1 MPQIDLQFHHAAGH
15 NVPRSHHCQ
24 LFSNSTQGLT
34 TPPSPEVLISSIR
47 VVVSI
52 SAFMK
57 NLCDFTPSLWC
68 QSSRRGSASHLLS
81 NQFKIVPA
89 FFGSV
94 SSWICCCSL
103 DLTSSNKVQIS
114 IASSVL
120 MVWTVPN
127 TRSPLA
133 SSRTTHPSSNLL
145 LDSPHF
151 MLLLVQ
157 ITFPNPCCLT
167 VLHLNP
173 SFLID
178 HLCTTVDS
186 ICYICLM

>member
-1 MPQIDLQFHHAAGH
+1 MPQVDLQFHHAAGH
-15 NVPRSHHCQ
+15 NVPRSQNCQ

-34 TPPSPEVLISSIR
+34 RWTPPSPEVLISSIR

-81 NQFKIVPA
+81 NQFKIVPD

-103 DLTSSNKVQIS
+103 DLTSSNKVQISS

-133 SSRTTHPSSNLL
+133 SSRTTHPSSNPL
-145 LDSPHF
+145 LDSP
-151 MLLLVQ
+151 
-157 ITFPNPCCLT
+157 ISCC
-167 VLHLNP
+167 
-173 SFLID
+173 
-178 HLCTTVDS
+178 
-186 ICYICLM
+186 Y